1 MNAVGLLNGM
11 IGACTGIFL
20 GHVFYFVKNIEL
32 YKLRSIVWYEDLFY
46 WGIVWLI
53 SIIVLTLIKRALRE
67 SPNKE

>member
-1 MNAVGLLNGM
+1 MDAVGLLNGM

-20 GHVFYFVKNIEL
+20 GHVL